1 VAVLALAIRDD
12 ISPEELRRQARHV
25 QDGRVSARMI
35 AIANALEGMDRGTAA
50 RLAGMDRQILR
61 DWVHRYNAEG
71 IAGLFNRKAPGR
83 QPKLSE
89 GQMAALKARVFA
101 GPDPAVDGVVRWRV
115 ADLCRWVAEH
125 WDVHYS
131 ETGMLRVLWSLNLTP
146 RKTRPQ
152 HPKSDEKAQQA
163 FKKGALPLA

>member
-25 QDGRVSARMI
+25 QDGRISARMI
-35 AIANALEGMDRGTAA
+35 AIANALDGMDRATAA

-61 DWVHRYNAEG
+61 DWVRRYNAEG
-71 IAGLFNRKAPGR
+71 IAGLSNRKAPGAK
-83 QPKLSE
+83 PKLSE

-115 ADLCRWVAEH
+115 VDLCRWVAER

-131 ETGMLRVLWSLNLTP
+131 ETGLLRVLWSLDLSH

-163 FKKGALPLA
+163 FKKGALPPA

>member
-1 VAVLALAIRDD
+1 MAVLALAIRDD

-25 QDGRVSARMI
+25 PDGRVSARMI
-35 AIANALEGMDRGTAA
+35 AIANALDGMDRATAA

-61 DWVHRYNAEG
+61 DWVRRYNAEG

-83 QPKLSE
+83 EPKLSE

-101 GPDPAVDGVVRWRV
+101 GPDPEVDGVVRWRV
-115 ADLCRWVAEH
+115 ADLCQWVEEH

-131 ETGMLRVLWSLNLTP
+131 ETGMLRLLWSLNLTH

-163 FKKGALPLA
+163 FKKGALPPA